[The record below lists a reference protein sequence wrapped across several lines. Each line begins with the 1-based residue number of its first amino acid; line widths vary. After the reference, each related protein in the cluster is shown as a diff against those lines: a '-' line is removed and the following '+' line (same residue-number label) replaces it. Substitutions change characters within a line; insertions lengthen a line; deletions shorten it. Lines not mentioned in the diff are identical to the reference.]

1 MCVLESG
8 IGASGKEQS
17 VGSAVREP
25 AQPARI
31 LPGTPM
37 RKVIPP
43 RMVGPYMSGQ
53 RGVIAGYV
61 HRVRDVL
68 FRNPADAFYAL
79 GLGYEGSDFK
89 PDMTEMYFL
98 CWQAREID
106 GYVPVT
112 SRSPAGPGP
121 VEFYLEPI
129 QIPVGTTLCRLA
141 DAGEEP
147 VARYDGLAWRRPAR
161 EG

>member
-1 MCVLESG
+1 
-8 IGASGKEQS
+8 
-17 VGSAVREP
+17 
-25 AQPARI
+25 
-31 LPGTPM
+31 
-37 RKVIPP
+37 
-43 RMVGPYMSGQ
+43 MSGQ

-61 HRVRDVL
+61 HRVRDVV

-89 PDMTEMYFL
+89 PDMAELYLL

-106 GYVPVT
+106 GYVPVNN
-112 SRSPAGPGP
+112 RSGPGR

-129 QIPVGTTLCRLA
+129 QIPVGTTLRRLA
-141 DAGEEP
+141 NAGEEP
-147 VARYDGLAWRRPAR
+147 VARYDGLAWRRPG

>member
-1 MCVLESG
+1 MGSTSRES
-8 IGASGKEQS
+8 
-17 VGSAVREP
+17 
-25 AQPARI
+25 AQHARI

-43 RMVGPYMSGQ
+43 RMVGPYMNGQ

-61 HRVRDVL
+61 HRVRDVV
-68 FRNPADAFYAL
+68 FRNTADAFYAL

-89 PDMTEMYFL
+89 SDMTEMYFL

-112 SRSPAGPGP
+112 ARGPAEP

-141 DAGEEP
+141 DSGEEP
-147 VARYDGLAWRRPAR
+147 VARYDGLAWRRTAR

>member
-1 MCVLESG
+1 
-8 IGASGKEQS
+8 
-17 VGSAVREP
+17 VGSARGS
-25 AQPARI
+25 AQAARI

-37 RKVIPP
+37 RKVVPP

-61 HRVRDVL
+61 HRVRDVML
-68 FRNPADAFYAL
+68 RNPADAFYAL

-89 PDMTEMYFL
+89 ADSPELYFL

-106 GYVPVT
+106 GYVPV
-112 SRSPAGPGP
+112 SVNSLSGRP
-121 VEFYLEPI
+121 EFYLEPI
-129 QIPVGTTLCRLA
+129 QIPVGTALCRLA
-141 DAGEEP
+141 GAGEEP
-147 VARYDGLAWRRPAR
+147 VARYDGLAWRRPR